1 MEKLISW
8 LKGGNNLK
16 KMITKVQVFSR
27 ELKYQSR
34 DMEKKVKEQYK
45 LAKRAK
51 KEGNDT
57 LARKYIESRVRYQ
70 KWHAALESY
79 RMNIDGLIVQLNTAN
94 NYNTMAKHLGKM
106 AGVLN
111 GLQKTIQLPKLNQSM
126 RGIQNS
132 LNQFDIIGELIEEG
146 IDEAFVN
153 TEVKTSEIEDGLAEL
168 DAEIGVETGHS
179 LKRPASGKV
188 SKLEDEIRKL
198 KGKE

>member
-1 MEKLISW
+1 MEKLVNW

-16 KMITKVQVFSR
+16 KMITKIEVFSR
-27 ELKYQSR
+27 ELKYQKR
-34 DMEKKVKEQYK
+34 DMDKKAKEYYK
-45 LAKRAK
+45 LAKKAK
-51 KEGNDT
+51 KEGNDK
-57 LARKYIESRVRYQ
+57 LARQYITNRVRFH
-70 KWHAALESY
+70 KWTAALENY
-79 RMNIDGLIVQLNTAN
+79 RMQVEGLIVQLKTAS
-94 NYNTMAKHLGKM
+94 NYNTMAKHIGKM

-111 GLQKTIQLPKLNQSM
+111 GLQQSIKLPKLNQSM

-132 LNQFDIIGELIEEG
+132 LNQFDIIGEFIEEG

-153 TEVKTSEIEDGLAEL
+153 TEVKTSEIDEGLAEL

-198 KGKE
+198 KGRE